1 MVDKKVIRMLTWFV
15 LIGALTAA
23 SFMPVSGLS
32 DESEDFPGARRTA
45 TPSLTVTP
53 SSMPGP
59 PELISPQ
66 DGAVLPQPVAPGLW
80 DFWWNTK
87 SWCSQVLYIEGPNGV
102 QLAFPAN
109 SEFQYQSNEYIPDE
123 SLSPWYWWVS
133 VGCFAGSNISEK
145 RMFSVQPIHSPTPT
159 STPTCLTVPGKPVLI
174 APRGKVTVR
183 QHLAGLIL
191 PVLQPTNW
199 SFEKIPRTER
209 SSFEK
214 HIYLIRH
221 IHMNCQA
228 GTESTPGES
237 QPATSWG
244 ASGRIGPHSRPEND
258 FVRVAYSHRSVLRY
272 FNPESGSRTAI
283 VFPACPLCSKWSAAA
298 TFAPEEKPAK
308 IPSSFAR
315 RRATSM
321 AC

>member
-174 APRGKVTVR
+174 APRGKVTVNSKMTTFSWTDSPCAATYKLVIR
-183 QHLAGLIL
+183 KNTAHGTIIVRKTHLLDSTYTYEL
-191 PVLQPTNW
+191 P
-199 SFEKIPRTER
+199 
-209 SSFEK
+209 
-214 HIYLIRH
+214 
-221 IHMNCQA
+221 
-228 GTESTPGES
+228 
-237 QPATSWG
+237 
-244 ASGRIGPHSRPEND
+244 GRNRKYAW
-258 FVRVAYSHRSVLRY
+258 RVA
-272 FNPESGSRTAI
+272 
-283 VFPACPLCSKWSAAA
+283 ACNQLGCIWSDWA
-298 TFAPEEKPAK
+298 TFTTRK
-308 IPSSFAR
+308 
-315 RRATSM
+315 
-321 AC
+321 